1 MNAGRLQMLTWTRQT
16 SKQMTSRNDRSSS
29 ILQCMTSFKK
39 SWNSPT
45 WTARII
51 IIILFFSRFDIIYIY
66 ISITY
71 ICRIIIISGKR
82 EWMRWMKLK
91 MVSQT
96 SDNTNFLEVTAVF
109 VLFPFEAKRIAFV
122 RTALPARSLPVCQG
136 DNPPRLP
143 APTSSH

>member
-1 MNAGRLQMLTWTRQT
+1 MYP
-16 SKQMTSRNDRSSS
+16 SH
-29 ILQCMTSFKK
+29 
-39 SWNSPT
+39 
-45 WTARII
+45 
-51 IIILFFSRFDIIYIY
+51 IYVVLL
-66 ISITY
+66 
-71 ICRIIIISGKR
+71 SGKR

>member
-1 MNAGRLQMLTWTRQT
+1 MDPHGSLWIPYI
-16 SKQMTSRNDRSSS
+16 S
-29 ILQCMTSFKK
+29 
-39 SWNSPT
+39 
-45 WTARII
+45 
-51 IIILFFSRFDIIYIY
+51 IIYPSY

>member
-1 MNAGRLQMLTWTRQT
+1 M
-16 SKQMTSRNDRSSS
+16 RS
-29 ILQCMTSFKK
+29 
-39 SWNSPT
+39 
-45 WTARII
+45 
-51 IIILFFSRFDIIYIY
+51 
-66 ISITY
+66 
-71 ICRIIIISGKR
+71 
-82 EWMRWMKLK
+82 MKLK

-96 SDNTNFLEVTAVF
+96 SDKTNFLEVTAVF